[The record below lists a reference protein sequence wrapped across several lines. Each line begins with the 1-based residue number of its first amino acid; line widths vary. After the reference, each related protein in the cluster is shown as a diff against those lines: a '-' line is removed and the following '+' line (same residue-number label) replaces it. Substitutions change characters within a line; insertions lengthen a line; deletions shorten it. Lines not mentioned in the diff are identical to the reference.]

1 MDFPL
6 ALVVPESLSGAI
18 STVRDERLTDM
29 IPCTQTHRHICFPCS
44 GLLQYGVGTMGHLVS
59 DIFRSCFSW
68 RSRVSGKKVQM
79 REKKS
84 FSSPEVFVARPV
96 LQVGKLRHRRV
107 STYSTVGYTSYLL
120 RVVTLFR
127 IR

>member
-1 MDFPL
+1 
-6 ALVVPESLSGAI
+6 
-18 STVRDERLTDM
+18 M

-68 RSRVSGKKVQM
+68 RGRVSGKKVQM

>member
-68 RSRVSGKKVQM
+68 RGRVSGKKVQM
-79 REKKS
+79 REK
-84 FSSPEVFVARPV
+84 
-96 LQVGKLRHRRV
+96 RV
-107 STYSTVGYTSYLL
+107 S
-120 RVVTLFR
+120 
-127 IR
+127 